1 MTDSALCPELAE
13 MLIIFFVTGKAI
25 LRCSLQAR
33 QIMRADVTLRAQC
46 QSVNTNQFERN
57 LVVVEV

>member
-25 LRCSLQAR
+25 LSCGLQAG
-33 QIMRADVTLRAQC
+33 QIMRADVTLGAQC
-46 QSVNTNQFERN
+46 QSMNTNQFERN
-57 LVVVEV
+57 LIMVKV